1 MANMISNWINYT
13 NVVIIFVLWACFEVS
28 GGCILEK
35 AKMLYVLLNKFT
47 PILNTYY
54 DIDLGTFLGL
64 KSF

>member
-1 MANMISNWINYT
+1 MLLLYLCYEH
-13 NVVIIFVLWACFEVS
+13 VLKFPGVASWV
-28 GGCILEK
+28 EK